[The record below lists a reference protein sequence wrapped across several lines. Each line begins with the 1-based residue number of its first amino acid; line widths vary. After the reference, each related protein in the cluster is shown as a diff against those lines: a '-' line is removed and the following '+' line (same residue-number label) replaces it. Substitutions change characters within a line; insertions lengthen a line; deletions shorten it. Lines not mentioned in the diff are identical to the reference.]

1 MAALE
6 AVGVVVIVVLA
17 VFTVVT
23 FVVVCAATV
32 LVAGA
37 VRAEERQ
44 RKTPHYRGRIAR
56 LVRWLLFVSRLS
68 PAHSAADP
76 DPEEKP
82 AWYQRAA

>member
-1 MAALE
+1 MAVVE
-6 AVGVVVIVVLA
+6 AVGVVVIVVLG
-17 VFTVVT
+17 VFTVAA
-23 FVVVCAATV
+23 FAVVCAATV

-44 RKTPHYRGRIAR
+44 RKAPRARGRIAW

-68 PAHSAADP
+68 PARSAADP
-76 DPEEKP
+76 GPEEKP